1 MNQRSFGALF
11 GPYLQ
16 SEQSPVLL
24 NGIVESMDMDH
35 ATRCM
40 EVTVRMG
47 EPMALEALQSAE
59 TGLAQ
64 TLRIAAVTI
73 HPVYAEELFSA
84 EGCALLVSYL
94 KRENVAVNGTFEDA
108 RFELVGDEIKVYLAH
123 GGVNILQTTGAE
135 RQLQQLIRRQYGRSV
150 TVSFVG
156 EAETQKDERYQ
167 KMMEQAEREAAE
179 RAREAAEALAAIMAT
194 QPKAATESEP
204 ARPGKPADPTRPPAD
219 GLPIYLETAQPVMG
233 VPIRERPVPMRGL
246 EADGSSVTV
255 WGQIFRIESREN
267 RDGTKCRYN
276 ISITDLTSSIV
287 VSMRLD
293 KKRDKDTITAISG
306 LKVGDNI
313 VVSGKYDYELASRP
327 CHLHRC
333 SLSAPGLG
341 GREACGIAYAHQDV
355 LNGCGDGS
363 GRFGQTC
370 GIVGT

>member
-24 NGIVESMDMDH
+24 NGCVESMDMDH

-40 EVTVRMG
+40 EVTVRME
-47 EPMALEALQSAE
+47 EPMALEALQSVE

-64 TLRIAAVTI
+64 TFRIAAVTV

-108 RFELVGDEIKVYLAH
+108 RFELVGDEVKVYLAH

-150 TVSFVG
+150 TVTFVG

-179 RAREAAEALAAIMAT
+179 REAANT
-194 QPKAATESEP
+194 QQSDDEDRSNSVAPEGTE
-204 ARPGKPADPTRPPAD
+204 
-219 GLPIYLETAQPVMG
+219 
-233 VPIRERPVPMRGL
+233 
-246 EADGSSVTV
+246 
-255 WGQIFRIESREN
+255 
-267 RDGTKCRYN
+267 
-276 ISITDLTSSIV
+276 
-287 VSMRLD
+287 
-293 KKRDKDTITAISG
+293 
-306 LKVGDNI
+306 
-313 VVSGKYDYELASRP
+313 
-327 CHLHRC
+327 
-333 SLSAPGLG
+333 
-341 GREACGIAYAHQDV
+341 
-355 LNGCGDGS
+355 
-363 GRFGQTC
+363 
-370 GIVGT
+370 